1 MLLEPHK
8 NLLLPYQGPP
18 GDRSLFTLAIHF
30 PQKFF
35 NPKLLVTQDDVDFE
49 LDTMRDLFAGTL
61 PTELG
66 ACVTDVATCL
76 FEDPSCVDLAC
87 DLCNHLGESST
98 HVALRAG

>member
-1 MLLEPHK
+1 MAETTPLLGVLDK
-8 NLLLPYQGPP
+8 RV
-18 GDRSLFTLAIHF
+18 GDRVCAQGGGVLHALAS
-30 PQKFF
+30 
-35 NPKLLVTQDDVDFE
+35 
-49 LDTMRDLFAGTL
+49 L